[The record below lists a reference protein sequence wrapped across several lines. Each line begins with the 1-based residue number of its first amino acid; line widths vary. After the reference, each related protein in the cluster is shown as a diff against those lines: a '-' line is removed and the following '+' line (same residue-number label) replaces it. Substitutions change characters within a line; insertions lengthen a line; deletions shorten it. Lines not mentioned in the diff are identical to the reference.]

1 MVVDRT
7 RKGSLVPQA
16 LGAGSAEVCRS
27 AVFTALRERGEE
39 VAGEG
44 ARLEKFLCVSWH
56 ILPQQQKAKSG
67 VDLTVLFHFKE
78 VCTPRLLPTHTSCK
92 KDRSLS
98 SIWIQGLT
106 RGGAGM
112 GTNSIFYNK
121 TLFEKIY
128 ITLRIKMNALP
139 LHMCHCTVLHPHE
152 YGHTWKRTQAR
163 TLNPKGSFEGD
174 PRVAATLPTASTI
187 LLWASL
193 LKSILWMSSW
203 KEQKESN
210 IQTKLIRHHTLFSTQ
225 GIN

>member
-78 VCTPRLLPTHTSCK
+78 VCAPCPLPTYTSCK

-98 SIWIQGLT
+98 SIWIQGLR

-139 LHMCHCTVLHPHE
+139 LHMVTAQSCTHTNMVIFESELKHEHWIQKAVLKEIQELLQPYPQRQPFYSE
-152 YGHTWKRTQAR
+152 PLS
-163 TLNPKGSFEGD
+163 LNQYSECQVERNRKNQIFRP
-174 PRVAATLPTASTI
+174 
-187 LLWASL
+187 
-193 LKSILWMSSW
+193 
-203 KEQKESN
+203 N
-210 IQTKLIRHHTLFSTQ
+210 
-225 GIN
+225 